1 MLGGISIGVVTI
13 GVAIGI
19 VIVSWVL
26 VRKPSGCLAMSFHV
40 FQNHIDDLTNFVLI
54 NKVRPNE

>member
-1 MLGGISIGVVTI
+1 MLVKGISVTI
-13 GVAIGI
+13 GVAIGF

-26 VRKPSGCLAMSFHV
+26 VRKPSGLLAMSFHV

>member
-1 MLGGISIGVVTI
+1 MLLKGIAVTI

-26 VRKPSGCLAMSFHV
+26 VRKPSGLLAMSLHI

-54 NKVRPNE
+54 K

>member
-26 VRKPSGCLAMSFHV
+26 VRKPSSLLAMSL
-40 FQNHIDDLTNFVLI
+40 HIF
-54 NKVRPNE
+54 

>member
-1 MLGGISIGVVTI
+1 MLLKGIAVTI

-19 VIVSWVL
+19 VIVSWDL
-26 VRKPSGCLAMSFHV
+26 VRKPSGLLAMSLRI

-54 NKVRPNE
+54 NKVGPNE